1 VLAIKKS
8 PSLRQSAFTAG
19 GDTVRLTLSRRTFF
33 QNINQSIGTKMQS
46 TFDERNWL
54 AWLVKVRILILTFLL
69 VIQLAVAELT
79 PTVLPL
85 RLFVSTIVLWFSL
98 SLFYVVLLSFW
109 QEHRLQATLQILT
122 DLVLVSLVVH
132 ETGGWDS
139 SLNFLYPLVII
150 VASILLPRVWAYLVA
165 ALAFILYGTVLDLN
179 FYGVVRSYCTTHP
192 GLKALQAIIF
202 VNLFAYLAVSYLAGL
217 LAAKLRQA
225 RVQLKDASGA
235 LESLQVLHENII
247 QSISSGLITTGL
259 DGRITLV
266 NSAAQKLL
274 DRTPDRLLGTPVAK
288 LFLDPLPN
296 ADSQQTHGEVRFE
309 VSSDKANPF
318 RKTFRVRVA
327 QLNVPERG
335 ALGYVYAFDDL
346 TEIRRLEREVRMQDR
361 LAAVG
366 RLAAAIAHEIRNP
379 LTSIAGSV
387 SMLSGIPEMNQEHRQ
402 LLDIVT
408 RESQRLN
415 GIITDFLAYS
425 RGKQYHFDKVDL
437 VPLLEDTLTLVRH
450 RMTAENT
457 GITVESNLAVREALA
472 IADGDRLKQVFWN
485 FSENAVRAMRD
496 GGTLKVAIERIGD
509 DWQISFADTGSGMTP
524 QQTEKIF
531 EPFQSSF
538 EGGTGLGLAVVYQ
551 IVQAHEGKVWAR
563 SRPGQ
568 GTTFVLKLRRL
579 DADRHAAQPATELNS
594 GASESRV
601 RPLAALAA
609 SAAEGRPRG

>member
-1 VLAIKKS
+1 MVERADKILETS
-8 PSLRQSAFTAG
+8 
-19 GDTVRLTLSRRTFF
+19 
-33 QNINQSIGTKMQS
+33 MQS

-79 PTVLPL
+79 PAHLPL
-85 RLFVSTIVLWFSL
+85 RLFLSTMMLWYTFSI
-98 SLFYVVLLSFW
+98 FYVALLSFW
-109 QEHRLQATLQILT
+109 HENRLQASLQVLT
-122 DLVLVSLVVH
+122 DLVMISLVVH
-132 ETGGWDS
+132 QTGGWDS
-139 SLNFLYPLVII
+139 SLNFLYPLAII
-150 VASILLPRVWAYLVA
+150 VAGILLPRVWAHLFA
-165 ALAFILYGTVLDLN
+165 ALAFILYGSVLELN
-179 FYGVVRSYCTTHP
+179 YYGVVRSYCTTHP
-192 GLKALQAIIF
+192 ELKALQGIIF
-202 VNLFAYLAVSYLAGL
+202 VNLFAFLAVAYLASL
-217 LAAKLRQA
+217 LVAKLRQA

-235 LESLQVLHENII
+235 LEDLQILHENII

-259 DGRITLV
+259 DGRITLA
-266 NSAAQKLL
+266 NNAAQKLL
-274 DRTPDRLLGTPVAK
+274 ERTPDQLLGNPVTK

-296 ADSQQTHGEVRFE
+296 GESQTHAEVRF
-309 VSSDKANPF
+309 DTKGTF
-318 RKTFRVRVA
+318 RKTVRVRVA
-327 QLNVPERG
+327 ALNVPERG

-387 SMLSGIPEMNQEHRQ
+387 SMLSGIPEMSEEHRK

-425 RGKQYHFDKVDL
+425 RGKKYHFDKADL
-437 VPLLEDTLTLVRH
+437 VLLLEDTLTLMRH
-450 RMTAENT
+450 RMTAENS
-457 GITVESNLAVREALA
+457 GITIESQFSVSDALV
-472 IADGDRLKQVFWN
+472 IADGDRIKQVFWN
-485 FSENAVRAMRD
+485 IAENAVRAMRN
-496 GGTLKVAIERIGD
+496 GGTLRVSIERLRD
-509 DWQISFADTGSGMTP
+509 EWQVSFADTGTGMTP

-563 SRPGQ
+563 SKPGQ
-568 GTTFVLKLRRL
+568 GTTFILRLRRL
-579 DADRHAAQPATELNS
+579 DTERSATGTQATET
-594 GASESRV
+594 
-601 RPLAALAA
+601 LAAVAPQSPTGAHFAA
-609 SAAEGRPRG
+609 AAAEGRLRG